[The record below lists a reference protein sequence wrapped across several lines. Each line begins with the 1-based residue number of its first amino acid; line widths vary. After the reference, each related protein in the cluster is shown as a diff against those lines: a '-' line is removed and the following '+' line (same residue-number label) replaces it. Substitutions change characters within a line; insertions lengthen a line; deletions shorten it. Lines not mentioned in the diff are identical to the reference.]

1 MCEGENF
8 EMLNKMINESGEYF
22 LQKSDYTMNLG
33 FFPLEKKA
41 LFIGEKIAKEGEILF
56 RLKTKDGKEVIEIV
70 RIF

>member
-33 FFPLEKKA
+33 FFPLEKKPY
-41 LFIGEKIAKEGEILF
+41 LLAKKSQKRVKSFLGSKQRTE
-56 RLKTKDGKEVIEIV
+56 R
-70 RIF
+70 R